1 MALIS
6 NYTGIGVS
14 GKDKL
19 QDLTPAMSDRSEA
32 GLLDWYRAVSFIQKP
47 IDIFAEEMFREGFKV
62 ETGNDSADDQIECC
76 LNNLNA
82 VKKFI
87 QLEKNKM
94 IFRNGGLLYYGFDSM
109 IPQTDS
115 VLDSAV
121 PADGKLCFMNVL
133 PAYDFYTNQGG
144 QDPLRKNYYDP
155 QIMIRGN
162 QVHKSRYAWHV
173 NNYDGKY
180 NKGLSL
186 VDGLVEI
193 AKGMDITVWSL
204 VNMVY
209 ESQVKVYKSDPVV
222 NGGKN
227 IVTELINKIRST
239 MSSQSVAV
247 IKENESFD
255 KMNFT
260 AQGLDQVLNFFWEV
274 LGALS
279 PVTANVLKGQ
289 NKRVLSLQNDPDMIS
304 YYSNVQSAQQ
314 NAEKAYLR
322 KTIDYICQSMGLL
335 HEYEIKWLPLYML
348 DDNTKADIAL
358 KTAQTDVQYIT
369 SGVLNPQDVLS
380 ERFPDIG
387 TVSNNPDTDF
397 EIPDLLQG
405 A

>member
-1 MALIS
+1 
-6 NYTGIGVS
+6 
-14 GKDKL
+14 
-19 QDLTPAMSDRSEA
+19 
-32 GLLDWYRAVSFIQKP
+32 
-47 IDIFAEEMFREGFKV
+47 
-62 ETGNDSADDQIECC
+62 
-76 LNNLNA
+76 
-82 VKKFI
+82 
-87 QLEKNKM
+87 
-94 IFRNGGLLYYGFDSM
+94 
-109 IPQTDS
+109 
-115 VLDSAV
+115 
-121 PADGKLCFMNVL
+121 
-133 PAYDFYTNQGG
+133 
-144 QDPLRKNYYDP
+144 
-155 QIMIRGN
+155 
-162 QVHKSRYAWHV
+162 
-173 NNYDGKY
+173 
-180 NKGLSL
+180 
-186 VDGLVEI
+186 
-193 AKGMDITVWSL
+193 
-204 VNMVY
+204 
-209 ESQVKVYKSDPVV
+209 
-222 NGGKN
+222 
-227 IVTELINKIRST
+227 

-322 KTIDYICQSMGLL
+322 KTIDYICQSMGLPAK
-335 HEYEIKWLPLYML
+335 YEIKWLPLYML

-387 TVSNNPDTDF
+387 TVSNNSDTDF
-397 EIPDLLQG
+397 EIPDLTTP